1 MAADAAP
8 AGMNVPA
15 PGLPGGGEWPQWCRN
30 CPSTPKGLA
39 EASVRLQSVLGDAK
53 AEVLLSCLE
62 FIEPHPD
69 QAVEILAGKGLNE
82 VVIMPYLLGHGKHA
96 TDELEEVLDD
106 VKRSTPQVKP
116 RLAGGFGADSR
127 LADLVVDRVRDLDG
141 TPGVAPSHEQTV
153 GVLIVKAGTKT
164 QYDNCAWLRELG
176 QMVDRQLGPGY
187 AVDVAQ
193 SHYGDPTMES
203 ASACLVEERGVS
215 TLVCVPY
222 LFFPGMILRR
232 QRAGRNDSSAG
243 EVSAHS
249 HARCP
254 AAGSGRPL
262 SGGGRRPDTRGLGL
276 VNQGACDGRSRT
288 RPTTPRCNM
297 AEQQMPKGNPESD
310 YSRPTVRNRR
320 GDATGYTTGSCA
332 AARPRPPR

>member
-1 MAADAAP
+1 MVMLCHGSRRGASRDECSCSWAARS
-8 AGMNVPA
+8 
-15 PGLPGGGEWPQWCRN
+15 GEWPEWCRN
-30 CPSTPKGLA
+30 CPNTPKGLA
-39 EASVRLQSVLGDAK
+39 EASERLQSVLGKHK

-141 TPGVAPSHEQTV
+141 TPGVAPSHGQTV

-164 QYDNCAWLRELG
+164 QYDDCAWLRELG
-176 QMVDRQLGPGY
+176 RMVERQLGPGY

-215 TLVCVPY
+215 ALVCVPY

-232 QRAGRNDSSAG
+232 NVLGGMTAAQEKYPHIPMHVTPPLGVDDRLVAVAADRIR
-243 EVSAHS
+243 EVW
-249 HARCP
+249 
-254 AAGSGRPL
+254 
-262 SGGGRRPDTRGLGL
+262 DW
-276 VNQGACDGRSRT
+276 
-288 RPTTPRCNM
+288 
-297 AEQQMPKGNPESD
+297 
-310 YSRPTVRNRR
+310 
-320 GDATGYTTGSCA
+320 
-332 AARPRPPR
+332 